1 MHALLQHDLNHLDEI
16 LLRTLTEA
24 LTVLGSLDR
33 RPVAVAPAAPLTPL
47 PLAADE
53 GCGFASALDDFNQ
66 RFAPGFSAAAGPRY
80 LGFVTGGA
88 TPAAL
93 AADWLV
99 SVWDQNPTS
108 GLDSS
113 APELEREAI
122 TRLRALVGLSPEHSG
137 SFVTGATMSN
147 FVGLALGREWV
158 GERRGLR
165 IAECGLA
172 ALGPV
177 RVLSGAAH
185 SSIYKAAA
193 MLGLGR
199 SAIETLPLLD
209 AREAVDI
216 AALEARM
223 AALAGEACIVVAN
236 AGTVNSVDFDD
247 LVAIAAL
254 RQRYPFWL
262 HIDAAFGAFA
272 ALSPAYAD
280 RIAGLDLAD
289 SICIDAHKWL
299 NVPYDAAIQ
308 FTRRQDLQLRVFQ
321 NSAAYLGEIS
331 EINDRP
337 DFVHLTP
344 ENSRRLRALPTWF
357 ALRAYGRDGL
367 RGIVDDCCR
376 HADALGRQLAASP
389 HFELLAP
396 VRMNVVCFA
405 LRGQES
411 DDAQTAVNAFV
422 KRVRDGGETFVTPTC
437 YRGRW
442 GLRAA
447 FSNWRTRDND
457 LPRITKALESAA
469 SVPN

>member
-1 MHALLQHDLNHLDEI
+1 MHALLQHDLNHLDEV

-24 LTVLGSLDR
+24 LTVLGSLER
-33 RPVAVAPAAPLTPL
+33 RPVAVAPGEPVP
-47 PLAADE
+47 PAADD
-53 GCGFASALDDFNQ
+53 GCGFAGALDDFNR
-66 RFAPGFSAAAGPRY
+66 RFASGFSAAAGPRY

-99 SVWDQNPTS
+99 SAWDQNPTS

-113 APELEREAI
+113 APDLERETI
-122 TRLRALVGLSPEHSG
+122 DRLRALFGLSPEHG
-137 SFVTGATMSN
+137 GAFVTGATMAN

-158 GERRGLR
+158 GEQRGVR
-165 IAECGLA
+165 VSACGLA
-172 ALGPV
+172 ALGPI
-177 RVLSGAAH
+177 RVLSGAPH
-185 SSIYKAAA
+185 SSIFKAAS

-209 AREAVDI
+209 EREAVDI
-216 AALEARM
+216 SALEVRLE
-223 AALAGEACIVVAN
+223 ALAGEACIVVAN

-247 LVAIAAL
+247 LAAIAAL
-254 RQRYPFWL
+254 RARYPFWL

-272 ALSPAYAD
+272 ALSPLHAE
-280 RIAGLDLAD
+280 RVAGLDLAD

-321 NSAAYLGEIS
+321 NSAAYLGEIG
-331 EINDRP
+331 ERP

-357 ALRAYGRDGL
+357 ALRAYGREGL
-367 RGIVDDCCR
+367 CSIVESCCQ
-376 HADALGRQLAASP
+376 HAEELGRRLVALP

-405 LRGQES
+405 WRGGEN
-411 DDAQTAVNAFV
+411 TPVAVNDFV
-422 KRVRDGGETFVTPTC
+422 ARVRDGGETFVTPTC

-447 FSNWRTRDND
+447 FSNWRTRDSD
-457 LPRITKALESAA
+457 LARIADALEKAA
-469 SVPN
+469 EVGN